1 MKRIIRN
8 LPLQKTKVK
17 ALNIFQQ
24 IIYFLHKNIIIQGSI
39 CTDTEQVHTDI
50 CICYWNF
57 GTKPTRGE

>member
-24 IIYFLHKNIIIQGSI
+24 IIYFLHKKIIIQGSI
-39 CTDTEQVHTDI
+39 CTDTEQVPTYI
-50 CICYWNF
+50 FICYWNF